1 VSTSHPS
8 QHELLT
14 AQASQIRESY
24 PELYAFLVERQREM
38 RHALGRIPHPDDLE
52 AVAPAGVVDDAIG
65 RLRHVSSSIDDLLA
79 GSTSGS
85 R

>member
-1 VSTSHPS
+1 MSNTHPS

-14 AQASQIRESY
+14 DQAGQIRESY
-24 PELYAFLVERQREM
+24 PEFYAFLVERQREM

-52 AVAPAGVVDDAIG
+52 SVAPAGVIDDAIG
-65 RLRHVSSSIDDLLA
+65 RLRHVTSGIDDLLA
-79 GSTSGS
+79 GSTGGS